1 MGKVL
6 TKNLFQLSA
15 ESPISSETLDS
26 VGITSG
32 LRSKYV
38 KKGMLLSLQ
47 KGVHSKTKYANPR
60 VANLRIDVAEIL
72 EL

>member
-15 ESPISSETLDS
+15 ESPISSESLDS

-38 KKGMLLSLQ
+38 KKGLLLSLQ
-47 KGVHSKTKYANPR
+47 KGVHSKTKYANPQC
-60 VANLRIDVAEIL
+60 VDLRIDVAEIPKL
-72 EL
+72 